1 MGVPYAARTKGEKNG
16 AICWALDRWM
26 GGLSAWE
33 GRLRLAL
40 ENMRMNL
47 KKSLKMNLKSW
58 RRTYEEMW

>member
-1 MGVPYAARTKGEKNG
+1 MPYAARTMGEKNG

-26 GGLSAWE
+26 SGLSACE

-40 ENMRMNL
+40 ENLGMNL